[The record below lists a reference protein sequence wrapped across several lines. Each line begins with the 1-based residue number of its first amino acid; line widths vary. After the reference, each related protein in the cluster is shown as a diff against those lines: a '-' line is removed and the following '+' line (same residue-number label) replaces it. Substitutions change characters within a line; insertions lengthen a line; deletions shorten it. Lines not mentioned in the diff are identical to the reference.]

1 MCATLP
7 ICSSTRSML
16 DACLQIVLVIL
27 GSWAV
32 GIYSAVLIFGKK
44 QEEVPPA

>member
-1 MCATLP
+1 MPA
-7 ICSSTRSML
+7 
-16 DACLQIVLVIL
+16 LQIVLVIL

-44 QEEVPPA
+44 EKEVPPA

>member
-1 MCATLP
+1 MRTTPPTWSC
-7 ICSSTRSML
+7 TRSVL

-44 QEEVPPA
+44 EKEVPPV